1 MRGILIIGNP
11 VNNTD
16 NDGVDKNLVRALAEF
31 YGNSVNYDT
40 IDFENCLVHYFK
52 DNYNQILQNGNVQF
66 LEENISKIAKQFDID
81 TSVFDN
87 HFGSNLVI
95 KDGLVYE
102 NNVNGLNVIYAT
114 DKALNDVVSDLY
126 GVSLYH
132 RHLAKEHASQAD
144 LATNLQNAFNAYAN
158 RKESSDNIIDFKQ
171 ANS

>member
-95 KDGLVYE
+95 KDGLVY
-102 NNVNGLNVIYAT
+102 
-114 DKALNDVVSDLY
+114 
-126 GVSLYH
+126 
-132 RHLAKEHASQAD
+132 
-144 LATNLQNAFNAYAN
+144 
-158 RKESSDNIIDFKQ
+158 
-171 ANS
+171 